1 MKKRH
6 GILVIYVILLVLL
19 FPAPGFS
26 DGIGQG
32 AERFIVSLADRA
44 ITSLTGE
51 GVTPE
56 KRMQR
61 FRSLLI
67 EHFAVKT
74 IGRWVLGRHWRKATQ
89 GEREEYLNLF
99 EDLLVVTYAERFA
112 KYSGETLV
120 ISKSVV
126 VGGKDIVVYS
136 SLNRAEGLKP
146 LKVNWRV
153 RARGGNFKI
162 IDIIVEGISMGQTQR
177 SEFASVILQNSGQ
190 VESLLS
196 QLRKRLENDA

>member
-6 GILVIYVILLVLL
+6 AILGVYVALLVLF

-26 DGIGQG
+26 DNIGES
-32 AERFIVSLADRA
+32 AERFIASLADRA

-51 GVTPE
+51 GITRE
-56 KRMQR
+56 KRAQR

-74 IGRWVLGRHWRKATQ
+74 IGRWVLGRHWRKATE
-89 GEREEYLNLF
+89 GERQEYLDLF
-99 EDLLVVTYAERFA
+99 EDLLVVTYADRFA

-126 VGGKDIVVYS
+126 SGSRDITVYAM
-136 SLNRAEGLKP
+136 LNRAEGLQS

-177 SEFASVILQNSGQ
+177 SEFASVIRQSGGQ

-196 QLRKRLENDA
+196 LLRKRLKNDA